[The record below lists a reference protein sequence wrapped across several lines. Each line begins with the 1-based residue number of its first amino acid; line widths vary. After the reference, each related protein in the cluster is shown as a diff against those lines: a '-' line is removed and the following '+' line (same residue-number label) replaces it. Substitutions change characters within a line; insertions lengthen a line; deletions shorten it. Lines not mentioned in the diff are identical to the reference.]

1 MSRFNLPETTAD
13 RIAAT
18 LTLATVVAL
27 AWLIAAT
34 PQDSRAA
41 AFAAAA
47 AASAQ
52 RIHERS
58 DVAAPVVVDCYGRQK
73 FIVGLERVTAGLD

>member
-1 MSRFNLPETTAD
+1 MSRSNLPETTAD
-13 RIAAT
+13 RVAAI

-27 AWLIAAT
+27 AWLIAAM

-41 AFAAAA
+41 AFAAAG

-58 DVAAPVVVDCYGRQK
+58 DVAAPVVDCYSWQK
-73 FIVGLERVTAGLD
+73 FIGGLERVAAGLV